1 MRRRERRTLAF
12 KWAKMD
18 LKEMGVPHR
27 QLIAFVKMY
36 QEKLRLDPHYKR
48 RVVVTQGED
57 DG

>member
-18 LKEMGVPHR
+18 LKEMGVPRR

-36 QEKLRLDPHYKR
+36 QENLRLNPNYKSETK
-48 RVVVTQGED
+48 VT
-57 DG
+57 